1 MKQEPDLFDVFSREA
16 PEVFSA
22 YNGLIRSLI
31 ETKGLD
37 AKTKQLLY
45 IGMKIV
51 TGDKT
56 AVMFHI
62 PMAKKTGATR
72 DEIKDTVLLTLTVNG
87 LKGLEYLPSALEI
100 YDGTMIESPI
110 SDLVT

>member
-1 MKQEPDLFDVFSREA
+1 MKSDHKLFGVFSHEA
-16 PEVFSA
+16 PAVFSA
-22 YNGLIRSLI
+22 YDGFMQSLV

-37 AKTKQLLY
+37 IKTKQLSY

-51 TGDKT
+51 TGDTT

-62 PMAKKTGATR
+62 PTAKKAGVTR
-72 DEIKDTVLLTLTVNG
+72 DEIKDTVLLTLTING

-100 YDGTMIESPI
+100 YDRTVIDST
-110 SDLVT
+110 VK